1 MWHRSAS
8 GVPFA
13 VTAADA
19 MIRAMPKTAEE
30 QAQSAFR
37 AAQERWRGALE
48 AHRLAPPDARFSA
61 RLAGLA
67 DAARAEAEACR
78 GADGAGFEWPPHR
91 ASASAPP
98 WELQPGSGRRGPEGL
113 WRRFDG
119 AVSELNRAAT
129 GTDLVA
135 VAVAYDELAAV
146 AGELAVAVERED
158 RASGL
163 LPRAR
168 RSA

>member
-1 MWHRSAS
+1 
-8 GVPFA
+8 
-13 VTAADA
+13 
-19 MIRAMPKTAEE
+19 MILAMPKTVEE

-48 AHRLAPPDARFSA
+48 AHRLAPPDAGFSA
-61 RLAGLA
+61 RLSRLA
-67 DAARAEAEACR
+67 DAARAEADACR
-78 GADGAGFEWPPHR
+78 EADAAGFEWPPHR
-91 ASASAPP
+91 ASSSAPP
-98 WELQPGSGRRGPEGL
+98 YELQPGSGRRGPEEL

-129 GTDLVA
+129 GTNLVA
-135 VAVAYDELAAV
+135 VAAAYDGLAEA

-168 RSA
+168 ARARRSA